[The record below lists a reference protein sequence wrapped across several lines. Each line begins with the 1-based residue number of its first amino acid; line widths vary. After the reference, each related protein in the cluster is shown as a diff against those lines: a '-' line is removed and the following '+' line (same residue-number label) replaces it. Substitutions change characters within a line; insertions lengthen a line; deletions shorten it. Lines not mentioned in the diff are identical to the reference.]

1 MNKLIASLTFLTM
14 LIIGVGI
21 IYYQDYQADYK
32 LAASNAEEAV
42 NNIEKVI
49 NEAQQT
55 AEFSIPL
62 LRRSCTPDVIR
73 KLNMMAARE
82 SHLRTVSLIK
92 DNVVYCSS
100 LFGVDH
106 RPAMLER
113 FYKGQLA
120 LLAGNTV
127 TPNTP
132 LLMYLKT
139 TPNGSVGIGI
149 HVPPLISVLNFLSK
163 RRSLYMQAGYT
174 WISVDGKV
182 MPFNPDNHRNFVIIP
197 SNRYHFAVLFSSTDD
212 YSLNDFWHQEKMTFL
227 VILLISLSSG
237 VLTYKYLTQSKSPYD
252 EIKRAIRNQEIIPFY
267 QPVITTESREIYGFE
282 VLARWNH
289 PRTGIISPDVFI
301 PLCEQSGLIIPL
313 TRSLMN
319 RVIQDLSLYLDKLPD
334 GLHIGIN
341 ISAQHCQYDD
351 FITDCQNFM
360 DALGD
365 KKIRLMVE
373 ITEREKIDITPE
385 TISFFKKL
393 SAAGILIALDDFG
406 TGYSN
411 FDYLRKLQVNIIKID
426 KSFVSMINREDPQ
439 ASVLVNCVIDMA
451 QKMRL
456 VTIAEGVET
465 EFQAEFL
472 SSRKIDFLQ
481 GYLFSIPMP
490 FAELVKTWLDKP

>member
-55 AEFSIPL
+55 AELSIPL

-149 HVPPLISVLNFLSK
+149 HVPP
-163 RRSLYMQAGYT
+163 
-174 WISVDGKV
+174 
-182 MPFNPDNHRNFVIIP
+182 
-197 SNRYHFAVLFSSTDD
+197 
-212 YSLNDFWHQEKMTFL
+212 HQ
-227 VILLISLSSG
+227 
-237 VLTYKYLTQSKSPYD
+237 
-252 EIKRAIRNQEIIPFY
+252 
-267 QPVITTESREIYGFE
+267 
-282 VLARWNH
+282 
-289 PRTGIISPDVFI
+289 RT
-301 PLCEQSGLIIPL
+301 
-313 TRSLMN
+313 
-319 RVIQDLSLYLDKLPD
+319 
-334 GLHIGIN
+334 
-341 ISAQHCQYDD
+341 
-351 FITDCQNFM
+351 
-360 DALGD
+360 
-365 KKIRLMVE
+365 
-373 ITEREKIDITPE
+373 
-385 TISFFKKL
+385 
-393 SAAGILIALDDFG
+393 
-406 TGYSN
+406 
-411 FDYLRKLQVNIIKID
+411 
-426 KSFVSMINREDPQ
+426 
-439 ASVLVNCVIDMA
+439 
-451 QKMRL
+451 
-456 VTIAEGVET
+456 
-465 EFQAEFL
+465 
-472 SSRKIDFLQ
+472 
-481 GYLFSIPMP
+481 
-490 FAELVKTWLDKP
+490 